1 MNKHTVLTSTSVVI
15 TLLLLLA
22 QTMPV
27 LAASQANAPT
37 QAKWTFM
44 VYLNGDNN
52 LEKYVTSDIET
63 ELAQPGSN
71 ADVNV
76 VALADRIPGYNSSAG
91 NWTSTK
97 LFYVTKGMQATPQNA
112 LADWGERNMGD
123 PRTLT
128 DFVRWAK
135 TSYPA
140 DHYALIFWDH
150 GWGWRP
156 GQTMWD
162 KTSQDALDPDE
173 IITAMKGV
181 GPVDVI
187 GYDACEGQMIET
199 GKLVFSRWTHWDE
212 FISAY
217 VNNR

>member
-76 VALADRIPGYNSSAG
+76 VALADRIPGYDKSAG

-112 LADWGERNMGD
+112 LAD
-123 PRTLT
+123 
-128 DFVRWAK
+128 
-135 TSYPA
+135 
-140 DHYALIFWDH
+140 
-150 GWGWRP
+150 
-156 GQTMWD
+156 
-162 KTSQDALDPDE
+162 
-173 IITAMKGV
+173 
-181 GPVDVI
+181 
-187 GYDACEGQMIET
+187 
-199 GKLVFSRWTHWDE
+199 
-212 FISAY
+212 
-217 VNNR
+217 